1 MRTPHEK
8 PKMNLPKHIMYMA
21 GSKLN
26 IVPIKPMTLN
36 YKIVRRRPD
45 LTKSPPKIE
54 PMAIPATPAVYIK
67 VMLKSITDLSFPQ
80 CS

>member
-1 MRTPHEK
+1 M
-8 PKMNLPKHIMYMA
+8 
-21 GSKLN
+21 KLN
-26 IVPIKPMTLN
+26 SVPNKPITLN

-54 PMAIPATPAVYIK
+54 PIATPATPAVLIK

-80 CS
+80 